1 MNNKL
6 KKDAGKLAGYAY
18 QKSYM
23 KSHTKVCITLDNTE
37 DADIITWLN
46 QHKNRSAFIRDAIR
60 RDRAT
65 MEETGKRMQ
74 DGFNEGLKG
83 MKEKA

>member
-23 KSHTKVCITLDNTE
+23 ESHTKVCITLDNTE
-37 DADIITWLN
+37 DADIIRWLKK
-46 QHKNRSAFIRDAIR
+46 QKNRSEAVRKIIRTEMTWTDNVKNS
-60 RDRAT
+60 DS
-65 MEETGKRMQ
+65 ESH
-74 DGFNEGLKG
+74 N
-83 MKEKA
+83 

>member
-18 QKSYM
+18 QKNYM
-23 KSHTKVCITLDNTE
+23 KNHTKVCISLDNKE
-37 DADIITWLN
+37 DADIIAWLN

-65 MEETGKRMQ
+65 MEETGKRMHA
-74 DGFNEGLKG
+74 GFNEGMKG
-83 MKEKA
+83 TKEKA

>member
-37 DADIITWLN
+37 DADIIRWLKK
-46 QHKNRSAFIRDAIR
+46 QKNRSEAVRKSIR
-60 RDRAT
+60 
-65 MEETGKRMQ
+65 
-74 DGFNEGLKG
+74 EGMTWTDSVKNSDS
-83 MKEKA
+83 ESHS